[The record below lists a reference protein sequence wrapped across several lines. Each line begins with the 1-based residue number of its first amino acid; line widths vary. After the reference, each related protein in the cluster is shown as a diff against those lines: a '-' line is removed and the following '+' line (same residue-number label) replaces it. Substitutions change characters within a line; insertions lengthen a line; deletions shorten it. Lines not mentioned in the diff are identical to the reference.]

1 MSCRHPDP
9 LWPVIAVGAGL
20 PRTRSQPPSP
30 ADLCS
35 EALESTGDARG
46 AGRCLWGRCCGGTTR
61 LSGRTNTSACS
72 ALGRNTRGG
81 GVHAPG
87 EEPFWIVQTLFP
99 SRSFPGIRQDAAA
112 ETSVTWLWGRNC
124 IAGARFL
131 GSGRTASTPAG
142 PVGPRERVG
151 HAVVTAARSSW
162 GSWRR
167 DCAPTARATTT
178 GTNPDHR
185 STGTRSAQPRTRRP
199 RGKRPPRASG

>member
-1 MSCRHPDP
+1 MAIKILAAHRLPCGGPQRGGPERIRAPDHP
-9 LWPVIAVGAGL
+9 VGLQL
-20 PRTRSQPPSP
+20 PQVKTPRRPRPRPPS
-30 ADLCS
+30 ARDNN
-35 EALESTGDARG
+35 TGKTRNKG
-46 AGRCLWGRCCGGTTR
+46 PGGLT
-61 LSGRTNTSACS
+61 
-72 ALGRNTRGG
+72 
-81 GVHAPG
+81 
-87 EEPFWIVQTLFP
+87 
-99 SRSFPGIRQDAAA
+99 PGIRQDAAA

-131 GSGRTASTPAG
+131 GSGRTASTPPG

-151 HAVVTAARSSW
+151 HAVATAARSSW